1 MSDQGGVCPRCA
13 TPFEPGQGYCLECG
27 MRLDADAASPGQETT
42 PAARPPRPEPHVDL
56 VRARRP
62 RGRRGR
68 RGRGDRAS
76 SDNGGATTLTVTT
89 SVAPVDDGRPAGDR
103 HRSAAASAGHHGRRD
118 DGRDRPHRPRGH
130 GDATTAK
137 KPTLIV
143 WPGKTAYTVVLA
155 SLPSPGGHGQALARA
170 NQALAK
176 GLPQVGVLDSGDFPS
191 LNPGYYVVFSGVY
204 KTLLQAETGARNARF
219 EGFGSAY
226 PRQIKR

>member
-27 MRLDADAASPGQETT
+27 MRLDADAASPGQETV
-42 PAARPPRPEPHVDL
+42 PAAQPPGPNRTWIWAALGGL
-56 VRARRP
+56 VVAAA
-62 RGRRGR
+62 G
-68 RGRGDRAS
+68 AAVAIAV
-76 SDNGGATTLTVTT
+76 SDNGGATPLTVTT
-89 SVAPVDDGRPAGDR
+89 SVAPVTTVAPPATDTG
-103 HRSAAASAGHHGRRD
+103 AQ
-118 DGRDRPHRPRGH
+118 PPQP
-130 GDATTAK
+130 ATTVAVTTVATVPTVPEDTATATTGK
-137 KPTLIV
+137 KPALIV

-155 SLPSPGGHGQALARA
+155 SMPSPGGRGEALARA